1 MVYNLHSVILFA
13 LSNLLA
19 CCLGKVWK
27 ELVGCESQEG
37 KDLICK
43 YEFLNDLHTD
53 YINITDFKY

>member
-1 MVYNLHSVILFA
+1 MVYNLHSVIL
-13 LSNLLA
+13 LHSA

-43 YEFLNDLHTD
+43 YEFLNDLLTD
-53 YINITDFKY
+53 SINITDFKY